1 MIFLSLYLSEYKFK
15 TVNMKK
21 VLFLILTIVMLSCTD
36 KDGARETLLNA
47 GLKPISVGGYG
58 WFSGGRGDAFITKF
72 KAYAPNDSTRIVNGV
87 VCKGL
92 FLKSSTIRFD

>member
-1 MIFLSLYLSEYKFK
+1 
-15 TVNMKK
+15 MKK
-21 VLFLILTIVMLSCTD
+21 LLVCLLAIALFSCTD
-36 KDGARETLLNA
+36 EDGARDTLLNA
-47 GLKPISVGGYG
+47 GFKPISVGGYG
-58 WFSGGRGDAFITKF
+58 WFSGSKGDAFITKF